1 MKNILKG
8 FLIFSIVFATS
19 CAKDEFGELNTDPST
34 IEEPDLRFSMTN
46 AIVQMYNEDYL
57 NWFYDNFSYTYP
69 WSQVTTASPTG
80 GNSEAFV
87 EMGPAAGG
95 QNLYASLFPNV
106 RDIRFRIDAMPP
118 EEQERYRAIRAMTY
132 PVLIEPAITVTD
144 YYGSLVFSEAG
155 LAPYTT
161 PPLIT
166 PEYDSQ
172 EELFDLWLAQLDTA
186 VVDLMAENQVDLAD
200 QDLIYGGDYQKWA
213 KFCNLLKLRIAAR
226 LVNTNRA
233 KALQIAEEVA
243 NSPVGYMDNLDDDF
257 IYNRGIDYYGTG
269 NETQPGIGAK
279 NLIDFMV
286 ENQDPRVRVL
296 FEKNDFNGEIVQAFI
311 DAGKPLPPYVE
322 QYVELDNSGNFAGW
336 SGPGEPWVRYFG
348 VPISPDAVF
357 EGDNE
362 YYFNQTVLNRITLD
376 SLQKTYTSTSNF
388 VERITRTGVPFTYPT
403 RPGGRILEINDNYPP
418 LHVILGSSAET
429 NLYLAE
435 FKLLGASIPGSAQEY
450 FNRGVELSVRRLD
463 QLAQNN
469 GYPYYEE
476 DPIYSDPQLSAAGAT
491 RLKSGEIEQLLMQPA
506 YNLTTHGLEK
516 VYIQQ
521 YINFAATPGNLWTT
535 VRRSGI
541 PKKGSEVLP
550 WVPMLA
556 GGSPVTIPRR
566 FEIPTP
572 TKDNK
577 NYENAMEALTN
588 QGFTTGAND
597 PEILNSERIWFDKV
611 DPEYGAGPIK

>member
-8 FLIFSIVFATS
+8 FLIFSIVFVAG
-19 CAKDEFGELNTDPST
+19 CDKDKFAELNTDPST
-34 IEEPDLRFSMTN
+34 IDEPNISFSMTN

-57 NWFYDNFSYTYP
+57 NWFYDNFSYTYA

-106 RDIRFRIDAMPP
+106 RDIRARIDAMEP
-118 EEQERYRAIRAMTY
+118 EKKESYRAIKAMTF
-132 PVLIEPAITVTD
+132 PILIQPAITVTD
-144 YYGSLVFSEAG
+144 YYGSLIFSEAG

-166 PEYDSQ
+166 PEYDTQ
-172 EELFDLWLAQLDTA
+172 EELFDLWLTNLDA
-186 VVDLMAENQVDLAD
+186 AIIDLMAENQVNLGE

-226 LVNTNRA
+226 LVNTNRT

-243 NSPVGYMDNLDDDF
+243 NSPAGYMDNLADDF

-269 NETQPGIGAK
+269 NGTQPGIGAK
-279 NLIDFMV
+279 NLINFMV
-286 ENQDPRVRVL
+286 ENQDPRLRVL
-296 FEKNDFNGEIVQAFI
+296 FEKNDFNGEVVQAFI
-311 DAGKPLPPYVE
+311 DAGKQLPPYVE

-348 VPISPDAVF
+348 VPLSPDAVF

-362 YYFNQTVLNRITLD
+362 YYFNQGVLNRI
-376 SLQKTYTSTSNF
+376 SIEGVEKTYSSTSNF
-388 VERITRTGVPFTYPT
+388 VERITRTRVNFTYPT
-403 RPGGRILEINDNYPP
+403 KPGGRVMEINDNFPP
-418 LHVILGSSAET
+418 LHVILGTAAET

-435 FKLLGASIPGSAQEY
+435 FKLLGANIPGSAQEY

-469 GYPYYEE
+469 GYPYYEG
-476 DPIYSDPQLSAAGAT
+476 DPVYNDPQLAAAGAT
-491 RLKSGEIEQLLMQPA
+491 RLESGEIEHLLMQPA
-506 YNLTTHGLEK
+506 YDLTTNGLEK

-521 YINFAATPGNLWTT
+521 YINFAASPGNLWTT

-550 WVPMLA
+550 WVPILA

-566 FEIPTP
+566 FAIQTP

-577 NYENAMEALTN
+577 NYENAMEALNN
-588 QGFTTGAND
+588 QGFTTGTND
-597 PEILNSERIWFDKV
+597 PAILNSERVWFDQTN
-611 DPEYGAGPIK
+611 PGYGAGPIN